1 MKKPLVER
9 FQQLANIIPLGEID
23 MRGQSQTHGHPLPGK
38 NITGD
43 SRKEGQLAA
52 LITKSGGRVS
62 GDGSNRMAT
71 LPVATMLRMIQQGT
85 NIFTEDLD
93 EAHCYDEDGKP
104 MPEGHCS

>member
-1 MKKPLVER
+1 MKKNLVER
-9 FQQLANIIPLGEID
+9 FQKLANIVPLGEID
-23 MRGQSQTHGHPLPGK
+23 MGGQFPGK

-85 NIFTEDLD
+85 DIFTEDLD